1 MSLARMWAGWR
12 MAYVSTTEETK
23 HSCVMCELAVALV
36 DEALILERNEL
47 CFAVMNAYPYTSG
60 HLMVVPVRH
69 EAELTGLSTEE
80 AHAVM
85 DMVQRSCVALQGAFA
100 PPGINVGINIGR
112 ESGAGVPG
120 HVHVHAL
127 PRWGGDTNFMT
138 SVAEAR
144 ILPEGLRAS
153 WERLRAAWPLAP

>member
-1 MSLARMWAGWR
+1 MSLERMWAGWR
-12 MAYVSTTEETK
+12 MAYVSQTDLPK
-23 HSCVMCELAVALV
+23 DSCVMCELAKGSL

-69 EAELTGLSTEE
+69 EAELTGLSAAE

-85 DMVQRSCVALQGAFA
+85 DMVQRACEALKVAFS
-100 PPGINVGINIGR
+100 PSGINVGINIGR

-120 HVHVHAL
+120 HVHVHAV

-144 ILPEGLRAS
+144 ILPEALSAS
-153 WERLRAAWPLAP
+153 WERLRAAWPTAI